1 MKNTVIATRDFSI
14 NGIKFLPGDEV
25 DILALG
31 QSNVNFRRLVHVR
44 FLAMG
49 KAVRTFEEV
58 LEANKKEETK
68 PDIIEEPKEVVKE
81 STQEAT
87 EEVNVAQ
94 VEENIN
100 KSKAKR
106 RN

>member
-1 MKNTVIATRDFSI
+1 MKNTVIATREFSI

-31 QSNVNFRRLVHVR
+31 QTNMNFRRLVHVR
-44 FLAMG
+44 FIAMG

-58 LEANKKEETK
+58 IDANKKEEK
-68 PDIIEEPKEVVKE
+68 
-81 STQEAT
+81 QEAQKVN
-87 EEVNVAQ
+87 EEQEQVEPAQEVNVAQ

>member
-1 MKNTVIATRDFSI
+1 MENTVIATRDFSI
-14 NGIKFLPGDEV
+14 NGIKFMPGDEV

-58 LEANKKEETK
+58 FEANKKEEPK
-68 PDIIEEPKEVVKE
+68 SEIAEETE
-81 STQEAT
+81 QET
-87 EEVNVAQ
+87 TEGVEEVDIAQ

>member
-25 DILALG
+25 DIIALG

-58 LEANKKEETK
+58 LESNKKEEPK
-68 PDIIEEPKEVVKE
+68 AEVVEEPKEEV
-81 STQEAT
+81 QEAAQEVA
-87 EEVNVAQ
+87 EEINVAQ

>member
-1 MKNTVIATRDFSI
+1 MEHTVIATRDFSI
-14 NGIKFLPGDEV
+14 NGINFLPGDEV

-58 LEANKKEETK
+58 LEANKKEEPKTETV
-68 PDIIEEPKEVVKE
+68 EEEQETAEVV
-81 STQEAT
+81 